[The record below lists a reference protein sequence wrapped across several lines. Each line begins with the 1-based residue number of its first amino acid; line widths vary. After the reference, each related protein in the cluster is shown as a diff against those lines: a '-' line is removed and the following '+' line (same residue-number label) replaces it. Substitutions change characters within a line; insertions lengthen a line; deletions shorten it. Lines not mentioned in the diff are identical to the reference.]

1 MDQAP
6 DGRTPDAAGSELR
19 LPRIGVLRAV
29 RHEGEV
35 VDLRVEAVS
44 DGDWDDVVGAA
55 TGGEPLV
62 GRLVSELVPGARADG
77 RLAALCAVATT
88 GQPLATTRPGV
99 PGVPGSGR
107 RILLQRA
114 SDDRVLLAVR
124 LLEAADARREAEQEA
139 GPRWVHAFTE
149 APVGI
154 AVSSWEGILME
165 VNPALCALFG
175 RTREELVGHAFTA
188 FSHPEDVD
196 RRVDRDVLARTGRA
210 ELRKRYLTGDGRT
223 VWVRSVI
230 AVLHEDGERRALNI
244 IEDIGE
250 AQRAQRELARMATS
264 DPLTGLPNRVELR
277 RQVRRALRRW
287 TVGESPAP
295 ALLYLDLDHFK
306 IVNDSLGHD
315 AGDRLL
321 RRLADCFVEVTGDAG
336 VVARLG
342 GDEFV
347 VLVHDA
353 RGAEALCQA
362 LLDALGTSV
371 RLAGRDVAV
380 GMSIGLA
387 VADETSDDEALLR
400 DADTALYA
408 AKRAGRRRWVRLDA
422 ELRTRALT
430 RLDDE
435 AALRAGLEAGQLV
448 PHYQPITALDGTW
461 ESCEALVRWDHP
473 QRGVL
478 SPAAFLDVAEESGL
492 VVELGRQVLRRA
504 LADLARWRRARPH
517 LTVAVNVAAQH
528 LLSGHLVDDV
538 VEALDAAALPASAL
552 TVEVTETA
560 LLVSDDVV
568 SAALRSLRAMGC
580 RVALDDFGTGYSSLT
595 HLRDFEVDVMKV
607 DRSFVAAAPTSAEAT
622 RLLRAVCLLG
632 RSLELTVVAEGVETE
647 VVRSAAVAAGA
658 HLLQGY
664 LLGRPVPAAE
674 VARALAL
681 VPGSAG
687 VPSLVD

>member
-1 MDQAP
+1 VDGAP
-6 DGRTPDAAGSELR
+6 GQQPPAAGSELR
-19 LPRIGVLRAV
+19 LPRIAVLRAV
-29 RHEGEV
+29 RRAGEV
-35 VDLRVEAVS
+35 VDLRVEALS
-44 DGDWDDVVGAA
+44 DGDWSDVVGA
-55 TGGEPLV
+55 TSGGAPLE
-62 GRLVSELVPGARADG
+62 GALVSDLVPAARADG

-88 GQPLATTRPGV
+88 GEAVAMTRPGV
-99 PGVPGSGR
+99 AGAPTSGR
-107 RILLQRA
+107 RIFVQRA
-114 SDDRVLLAVR
+114 GDDRVLVAVR
-124 LLEAADARREAEQEA
+124 ALDASDARREAEQQA
-139 GPRWVHAFTE
+139 GPRWVRAFAE
-149 APVGI
+149 APLGI
-154 AVSSWEGILME
+154 AVSSWEGVVLE
-165 VNPALCALFG
+165 ANPALCALLG
-175 RTREELVGHAFTA
+175 RNREQLVGHGFTE
-188 FSHPEDVD
+188 FSHPEDAD
-196 RRVDRDVLARTGRA
+196 RRVDRDLLARTGRA

-223 VWVRSVI
+223 VWVRAVI
-230 AVLHEDGERRALNI
+230 AVLHEDGERRVLNI
-244 IEDIGE
+244 VEDIGE
-250 AQRAQRELARMATS
+250 AQRAQRELARMASS

-277 RQVRRALRRW
+277 RQLRRALRRW
-287 TVGESPAP
+287 AGGEAPAP

-321 RRLADCFVEVTGDAG
+321 RRLADCFVDVIGGAG

-347 VLVHDA
+347 VLVHDS
-353 RGAEALCQA
+353 RGAEALSQA

-387 VADETSDDEALLR
+387 VAEGTSDDEALLR

-408 AKRAGRRRWVRLDA
+408 AKRAGRRRWVRLDEA
-422 ELRTRALT
+422 LRTRALT

-435 AALRAGLEAGQLV
+435 AALRAGLQAGQLV

-492 VVELGRQVLRRA
+492 VVELGQQVLRRA
-504 LADLARWRRARPH
+504 LADLARWRRLRPH

-538 VEALDAAALPASAL
+538 VAALDAAALPASAL

-560 LLVSDDVV
+560 LLVSDEVV

-632 RSLELTVVAEGVETE
+632 RSLELTVVAEGVETP

-664 LLGRPVPAAE
+664 LLGRPAPAEE
-674 VARALAL
+674 VARALAA
-681 VPGSAG
+681 GSAG
-687 VPSLVD
+687 APSLVD